1 MTPTGMHGSR
11 RQHACC
17 ERRMVEASHTIV
29 EDSMFSNRLRMR
41 VPALMSALALCAF
54 SAAAGS
60 QGLSPGA
67 TPGGSVTTGT
77 ARSGP
82 ALAPSA
88 ATTPQGTTPA
98 PATPSATTPLP
109 GQSTLPS
116 QLPPLNANGLGQPAT
131 TAIAP
136 GSVPTRSST
145 PSEAFTM
152 LDRGQVGYVTRADTD
167 RIPGFVGFDNAD
179 TNRDGQLTKE
189 EFANAWRYYTG
200 Q

>member
-1 MTPTGMHGSR
+1 MC
-11 RQHACC
+11 A
-17 ERRMVEASHTIV
+17 A
-29 EDSMFSNRLRMR
+29 
-41 VPALMSALALCAF
+41 ALCAL
-54 SAAAGS
+54 SAAAAS

-67 TPGGSVTTGT
+67 TQGGSVSTGA

-88 ATTPQGTTPA
+88 ATTPQGTNAASP
-98 PATPSATTPLP
+98 TPSAATPLP

-116 QLPPLNANGLGQPAT
+116 QLPPLNANGFGQPPT

-136 GSVPTRSST
+136 GTMPTRSST
-145 PSEAFTM
+145 SSEAFTM

-189 EFANAWRYYTG
+189 EFANASRYYTG

>member
-1 MTPTGMHGSR
+1 
-11 RQHACC
+11 
-17 ERRMVEASHTIV
+17 
-29 EDSMFSNRLRMR
+29 MFPNRFRMR
-41 VPALMSALALCAF
+41 APALMSALALCAL
-54 SAAAGS
+54 SAAAAS

-67 TPGGSVTTGT
+67 APGGSVTTGA

-88 ATTPQGTTPA
+88 QGTNPAAPA
-98 PATPSATTPLP
+98 PSAATPLP
-109 GQSTLPS
+109 GQGTLPS

-136 GSVPTRSST
+136 GSMPTRSST
-145 PSEAFTM
+145 SSEAFTM

>member
-1 MTPTGMHGSR
+1 
-11 RQHACC
+11 
-17 ERRMVEASHTIV
+17 
-29 EDSMFSNRLRMR
+29 MFPNRFHMR
-41 VPALMSALALCAF
+41 VPALISALALCAI
-54 SAAAGS
+54 SAGAAS

-67 TPGGSVTTGT
+67 TPGGGMPGGSVTTGA

-82 ALAPSA
+82 ALAPA
-88 ATTPQGTTPA
+88 PGTAPQGTNAA
-98 PATPSATTPLP
+98 PATPSAATPLP

-136 GSVPTRSST
+136 GTMPTRSST
-145 PSEAFTM
+145 SSEAFTM
-152 LDRGQVGYVTRADTD
+152 LDRGQVGYVTRSDTD